1 MDVLTEQFRLLIG
14 EDLIEDVVAS
24 LSFQLEGDSRL
35 FQQVC
40 NMHTHVNFS
49 SSSLLYRKAVSPL
62 HLLTGLNVTRGQFS
76 RGTKMNT
83 NEFTLASRQKVAVSA
98 VFSA

>member
-1 MDVLTEQFRLLIG
+1 MAVLTKQFRLLIG
-14 EDLIEDVVAS
+14 EDLVEDVVAS
-24 LSFQLEGDSRL
+24 LSFQLESNSWL

-40 NMHTHVNFS
+40 NMYAHINSS
-49 SSSLLYRKAVSPL
+49 SSSLIFIKAVSPP

-83 NEFTLASRQKVAVSA
+83 NEFTLANRQKVVVSA
-98 VFSA
+98 AFPG